1 MFARCAAERN
11 PPSAAIAALM
21 RRFLTANDAQAI
33 RG

>member
-21 RRFLTANDAQAI
+21 RRFSTADGVQAI